1 MTTTI
6 CVINLKGGVA
16 KTTTTVAT
24 AQVLAGVHGKKVL
37 IIDLDPQTNASIM
50 LVGEDR
56 WEELNDAGHTVAQ
69 LFRDAL
75 EPKNRRFDIGQAVQ
89 TKVGN
94 VSDARTVSLLS
105 SSLDLI
111 AIQDK
116 LASMPRGQY
125 YSDSPIDVLR
135 KSVKPI
141 LGEYDVV
148 LIDCPPSLGLVTLNG
163 LRIADGFMI
172 PVVPDFLSTYGIPQ
186 ILERVESF
194 SRDIVE
200 PIAPFGILAT
210 KFQLNSTVHK
220 NQLKDLRANV
230 SARLNVPVFDT
241 VIPQANDLSA
251 AAEYS
256 PTSKTLRQKWGYGD
270 AFKAYL
276 AFAEELLTK
285 VVEVASK

>member
-1 MTTTI
+1 MERDLVGIREIAALAHVTAAAVVHWRGRDSTFPAPEADLASGPVFNRDAIRKWLRTKRGRVTTTI

-24 AQVLAGVHGKKVL
+24 AQVLSGVHGKKVL

-56 WEELNDAGHTVAQ
+56 WEKLNAAGHTVAQ

-75 EPKNRRFDIGQAVQ
+75 EPKNRRFDISQAIQ

-135 KSVKPI
+135 KSVKPV

-148 LIDCPPSLGLVTLNG
+148 LID
-163 LRIADGFMI
+163 
-172 PVVPDFLSTYGIPQ
+172 
-186 ILERVESF
+186 
-194 SRDIVE
+194 
-200 PIAPFGILAT
+200 
-210 KFQLNSTVHK
+210 
-220 NQLKDLRANV
+220 
-230 SARLNVPVFDT
+230 
-241 VIPQANDLSA
+241 
-251 AAEYS
+251 
-256 PTSKTLRQKWGYGD
+256 
-270 AFKAYL
+270 
-276 AFAEELLTK
+276 
-285 VVEVASK
+285 